1 MLEQD
6 VKTININSEFIRT
19 LALSQLSF
27 VQLRP
32 QGTSFPGL
40 LCSTLIP
47 KSKKIIETS
56 LDLTPLFK
64 T

>member
-6 VKTININSEFIRT
+6 VKTINAEFIRA

-40 LCSTLIP
+40 LSSTLMP
-47 KSKKIIETS
+47 KSKRTIETS
-56 LDLTPLFK
+56 LDLTSLFK